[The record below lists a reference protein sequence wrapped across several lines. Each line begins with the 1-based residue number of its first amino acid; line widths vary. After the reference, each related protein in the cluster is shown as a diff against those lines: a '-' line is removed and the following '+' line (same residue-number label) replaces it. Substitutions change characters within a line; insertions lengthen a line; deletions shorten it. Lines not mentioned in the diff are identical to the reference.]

1 MLPYATQ
8 SILSAAAA
16 DAAFAGRQA
25 LLGIASAAGEYASDL
40 TTIVKARFVKP
51 SQAAPRPMPPSRVE
65 SLAIGLEGQW
75 RRATSIIRAAIASFR
90 NIETFQAAAA
100 RQIDAADYALQ
111 LLMQDLGAAMP
122 IPADG
127 RELRAV
133 LAEAARATTPMR
145 QKKALAA

>member
-1 MLPYATQ
+1 VTYATQ
-8 SILSAAAA
+8 SVLWAAAA
-16 DAAFAGRQA
+16 DAAYAGRRAVLGVFAGPADRASSLLPAKTPFLDSRQA
-25 LLGIASAAGEYASDL
+25 P
-40 TTIVKARFVKP
+40 K
-51 SQAAPRPMPPSRVE
+51 RPTAETRVE
-65 SLAIGLEGQW
+65 SLVLGMEGQW
-75 RRATSIIRAAIASFR
+75 RRATGIVRAAIASFR

-133 LAEAARATTPMR
+133 LAEAAKATASAR

>member
-1 MLPYATQ
+1 VLW
-8 SILSAAAA
+8 AAAA
-16 DAAFAGRQA
+16 DAAYAGRRAVRGVCETAADRVSRLLASLLPAKPRFTDSRGAGKRPA
-25 LLGIASAAGEYASDL
+25 LE
-40 TTIVKARFVKP
+40 T
-51 SQAAPRPMPPSRVE
+51 RVE
-65 SLAIGLEGQW
+65 SLVLGIEGQW
-75 RRATSIIRAAIASFR
+75 RRATGIIRTAIASFR

-133 LAEAARATTPMR
+133 LAEAAKATASAR

>member
-1 MLPYATQ
+1 VTYATQ
-8 SILSAAAA
+8 SVLWAAAA
-16 DAAFAGRQA
+16 DAAYAGRRAVLGVFVAAADRASSFLPAKTPFLDSRQA
-25 LLGIASAAGEYASDL
+25 P
-40 TTIVKARFVKP
+40 T
-51 SQAAPRPMPPSRVE
+51 RPTAETRVE
-65 SLAIGLEGQW
+65 SLVLGMEGQW
-75 RRATSIIRAAIASFR
+75 RRATGFVRAAIASVR

-111 LLMQDLGAAMP
+111 LLMEDLGAAMP

-133 LAEAARATTPMR
+133 LAEAAKATAPAR

>member
-1 MLPYATQ
+1 MTIVPYATQ
-8 SILSAAAA
+8 SVLRAAAA
-16 DAAFAGRQA
+16 DAAFAEAA
-25 LLGIASAAGEYASDL
+25 LGLLSAAGNYASALPAVTD
-40 TTIVKARFVKP
+40 RFAKSP
-51 SQAAPRPMPPSRVE
+51 RAPAATQARVE
-65 SLAIGLEGQW
+65 SVALGIEGQW
-75 RRATSIIRAAIASFR
+75 RRATGIIRAAIASFR